1 MLAKHEI
8 LLEGIV
14 ITRRT
19 IRVPLLILLFVLC
32 LGPSLTPSRQDS
44 QCVCGIKKTLLVLAD
59 FPEYPHI
66 SSSSEI
72 ATLFARVARYFHDVS
87 YGRLTVVGNAT
98 DWISLPKLYSQY
110 AGPDIH
116 ATLVNIAQD
125 AFYSASQSFNMSSFD
140 FFVMVLSFYP
150 SLTGD
155 FMPSYDHPIHTKTG
169 TLPGFA
175 VIEEDRD
182 WSAYARG
189 FALSFGL
196 WRFETELSGMQA
208 NDLAASGEG
217 DMSAWS
223 KVALGWV
230 NDSQLLTLDTPVVNR
245 ILTLDPVE
253 DPSED
258 GLALRIRL
266 GANLGEYWV
275 EVRQPLGY
283 DRNLLPGYGAVVSF
297 VPPSNG
303 SIQLKKILQ
312 PEIVSGAVFLDPDAD
327 LSIIALNVTQGRY
340 RLLVGDA
347 QVGRDAQV
355 AVYSLSRAQ
364 DAINAAEMDN
374 RFENLSIAQDL
385 FDKAN
390 ALFNLGR
397 FQDAGALAI
406 SAETMAA
413 TATVPP
419 DYAQAAQ
426 LLAAGQVLRNQTAST
441 RLNDSPLVQEANVQL
456 DIATRAFEARD
467 FALTKQAAQSA
478 IDLFNKARQ
487 SELINTILDWLS
499 NLALIAPIIILA
511 FALRHQ
517 LKGE

>member
-1 MLAKHEI
+1 MRA
-8 LLEGIV
+8 
-14 ITRRT
+14 
-19 IRVPLLILLFVLC
+19 
-32 LGPSLTPSRQDS
+32 PSYEEN
-44 QCVCGIKKTLLVLAD
+44 QCVCGTKKTLLVLAD
-59 FPEYPHI
+59 FPEYPHL
-66 SSSSEI
+66 SSREEI
-72 ATLFARVARYFHDVS
+72 TALFFGRVARYFYDVS
-87 YGRLTVVGNAT
+87 YGNLMVSGNAT
-98 DWISLPKLYSQY
+98 DWIRLPKLYSQY
-110 AGPDIH
+110 VGSDLH
-116 ATLVNIAQD
+116 VGLVNIAND
-125 AFYSASQSFNMSSFD
+125 AFYLASQSFNITAFD
-140 FFVMVLSFYP
+140 FVFLVLSNYP

-155 FMPSYDHPIHTKTG
+155 FVPSYDRPIAARTEAVT
-169 TLPGFA
+169 GFA
-175 VIEEDRD
+175 VVEEDRD

-189 FALSFGL
+189 LALSLGL
-196 WRFETELSGMQA
+196 WRFGIKLSGMQA

-230 NDSQLLTLDTPVVNR
+230 NDSQLLSLDTPVVNR
-245 ILTLDPVE
+245 ILTLDPIE

-258 GLALRIRL
+258 GLALRVRL

-275 EVRQPLGY
+275 EVRQPIGY

-297 VPPSNG
+297 VPPSNV
-303 SIQLKKILQ
+303 SIQLKKVLQ
-312 PEIVSGAVFLDPDAD
+312 PDIISGAVFLDPDAD

-340 RLLVGDA
+340 RLLVGDS

-364 DAINAAEMDN
+364 DAINTAEIGN
-374 RFENLSIAQDL
+374 RFENLSFAQDL
-385 FDKAN
+385 FAKAN
-390 ALFNLGR
+390 ALFNLGK

-441 RLNDSPLVQEANVQL
+441 RLSDSPLVMEANVQL

-487 SELINTILDWLS
+487 MELTNTILNWLS
-499 NLALIAPIIILA
+499 NFALIAPIIILA

-517 LKGE
+517 LKSV